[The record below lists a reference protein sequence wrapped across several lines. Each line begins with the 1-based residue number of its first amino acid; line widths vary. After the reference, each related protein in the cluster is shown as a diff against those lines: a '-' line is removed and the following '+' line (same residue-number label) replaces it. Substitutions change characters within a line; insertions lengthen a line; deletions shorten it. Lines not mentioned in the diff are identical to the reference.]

1 VVYKI
6 MNKEQK
12 ESALKGIKRF
22 NDLAL
27 KKYEAGQ
34 KEHGGNLWEKPGLL
48 ESMEEEVLDQWH
60 FIQALKQ
67 QLEEK
72 QSQEQDAVTKFLEQ
86 CNTVG
91 IRNPY
96 TFILSK
102 QWKVYHYLKGAFPR
116 GILPTDCDGEV
127 EINGR
132 FLRFEHKHD
141 HAIRRMDKEWATP
154 TGQTRSQWKQV
165 KANAAQV
172 VFVGESEKH
181 EVSCL
186 RIWSNRAGEVEETW
200 IPDADMDALRR
211 VCRDWAKAVDPSFK
225 PKGD

>member
-1 VVYKI
+1 MTKDQTKH
-6 MNKEQK
+6 MEASL
-12 ESALKGIKRF
+12 ERF
-22 NDLAL
+22 QEMGA
-27 KKYEAGQ
+27 KKYKAGQ
-34 KEHGGNLWEKPGLL
+34 KEHGGNLWQKPGMLDN
-48 ESMEEEVLDQWH
+48 MEEEVVDMWH
-60 FIQALKQ
+60 YIQALRV
-67 QLEEK
+67 QLEEQQER

-186 RIWSNRAGEVEETW
+186 RIWSNRAGEVEEKW

-211 VCRDWAKAVDPSFK
+211 ECRDWAKSVDPSFK